1 MGMTRRDAL
10 KGLGVAAGAIAL
22 GCGDNE
28 SALGP
33 DDPDAAPSGNPDAA
47 AGGPDAGPGTPDA
60 GPPADAR
67 PPDLTPE
74 QLLAGID
81 TIVVLCME
89 NRSFDHF
96 LGSLRLVEGRTDV
109 DGLTGIESNLDP
121 DGNPV
126 EVFKLEDFTPE
137 DPPHGWESVHAQ
149 WNEGRNDGFVT
160 EHAGA
165 SQNEVMGYHTRDQ
178 LPVTYAL
185 ADYGVVCNKW
195 FCSVLGPTW
204 PNRMYLHGGT
214 SNGRKDNIPR
224 VQEFETVWDQLTE
237 AGKSGT
243 NYHHG
248 PLQQWLLAVRPDLAA
263 ANGKNISQFFTD
275 AAAGTLPSFVVIDP
289 QFFGAGANDDHPD
302 NDIRLGQALIGSV
315 VAALAASP
323 QWNKCL
329 FVLTYDEHGG
339 FYDHVPPPVAV
350 DDQADFGRMGFRVP
364 SIVIG
369 PTVRRRAAVNTV
381 FDHTSVISTV
391 KIRHGLPGL
400 TARSQNASP
409 LSPCI
414 DPSFVENPQPPPTLP
429 TVVIPR
435 AELEQRLARG
445 GVRPDQHPE
454 LQAAV
459 GTLPSIEELNATTRG
474 VLAWGEKL
482 GVVKLI

>member
-28 SALGP
+28 TGLGP
-33 DDPDAAPSGNPDAA
+33 DDPDAAT
-47 AGGPDAGPGTPDA
+47 GTPDA
-60 GPPADAR
+60 GDPNAPDAAPPGPDAGPADAR
-67 PPDLTPE
+67 PPDLTPA

-109 DGLTGIESNLDP
+109 DGLTGIEVNLDP

-126 EVFKLEDFTPE
+126 EVFKLEDFTPA
-137 DPPHGWESVHAQ
+137 DPPHSWDEVHRQ
-149 WNEGRNDGFVT
+149 WNEGRNDSFVT
-160 EHAGA
+160 EHAGPN
-165 SQNEVMGYHTRDQ
+165 QNDVMGYHTRDQ

-185 ADYGVVCNKW
+185 ADYGVVCNRW

-214 SNGRKDNIPR
+214 SNGRRDNIPR
-224 VQEFETVWDQLTE
+224 IQEFDTVWDQLTE

-248 PLQQWLLAVRPDLAA
+248 VPWLLGVRPFDNPASP
-263 ANGKNISQFFTD
+263 KNISQFFTD
-275 AAAGTLPSFVVIDP
+275 AAAGTLPSYVVIDP
-289 QFFGAGANDDHPD
+289 QFFGEGANDDHPD

-350 DDQADFGRMGFRVP
+350 DDQSAFQRMGFRVP

-369 PTVRRRAAVNTV
+369 PTVRRRAAVDTV
-381 FDHTSVISTV
+381 FDHTSVISTLTV
-391 KIRHGLPGL
+391 RHELPGL

-414 DPSFVENPQPPPTLP
+414 DPSFVNDPQPPPTLP

-459 GTLPSIEELNATTRG
+459 GTLPSAAKLNEATRT

-482 GVVKLI
+482 GVVKLV

>member
-28 SALGP
+28 TGLGP
-33 DDPDAAPSGNPDAA
+33 DDPDAAT
-47 AGGPDAGPGTPDA
+47 GTPDA
-60 GPPADAR
+60 GDPNAPDAAPTGPDAGPADAR
-67 PPDLTPE
+67 PPDLTPA

-109 DGLTGIESNLDP
+109 DGLTGIEVNLDP

-126 EVFKLEDFTPE
+126 EVFKLEDFTPA
-137 DPPHGWESVHAQ
+137 DPPHSWDEVHRQ

-165 SQNEVMGYHTRDQ
+165 NQNDVMGYHTRDQ

-185 ADYGVVCNKW
+185 ADYGVVCNRW

-214 SNGRKDNIPR
+214 SNGRRDNIPR
-224 VQEFETVWDQLTE
+224 FQEFETVWDRLAD
-237 AGKSGT
+237 AGKTGA
-243 NYHHG
+243 NYHY
-248 PLQQWLLAVRPDLAA
+248 PVQAWLLGVRPDVVA
-263 ANGKNISQFFTD
+263 ANGKQIERFFSD
-275 AAAGTLPSFVVIDP
+275 AAAGTLPNYVVIDP
-289 QFFGAGANDDHPD
+289 QFFGPGANDDHPA

-350 DDQADFGRMGFRVP
+350 DDQSAFQRMGFRVP
-364 SIVIG
+364 SVVIG
-369 PTVRRRAAVNTV
+369 PTVRRRAAVDTV
-381 FDHTSVISTV
+381 FDHTSVISTLTV
-391 KIRHGLPGL
+391 RHQLPGL

-414 DPSFVENPQPPPTLP
+414 DPAFVNDPQPPPTLP

-445 GVRPDQHPE
+445 GVRPDHHPE
-454 LQAAV
+454 LQAAI
-459 GTLPSIEELNATTRG
+459 GTLPSVAKLNEATRT

-482 GVVKLI
+482 GVVKLV

>member
-33 DDPDAAPSGNPDAA
+33 DDPDAAAGGPDAGQPGGPDAA
-47 AGGPDAGPGTPDA
+47 AGGPDAD
-60 GPPADAR
+60 PPADAR

-89 NRSFDHF
+89 NRSFDHL

-109 DGLTGIESNLDP
+109 DGLTGIEVNLDP
-121 DGNPV
+121 EGNPV
-126 EVFKLEDFTPE
+126 QVFKLEDFTPE

-214 SNGRKDNIPR
+214 SMGRTGNIPPPR
-224 VQEFETVWDQLTE
+224 KLETVWDQLTD
-237 AGKSGT
+237 AGKTGT

-248 PLQQWLLAVRPDLAA
+248 VPWLTGVRLLDNP
-263 ANGKNISQFFTD
+263 ANPKNISQFFVD
-275 AAAGTLPSFVVIDP
+275 AAAGTLPSFVMIDP
-289 QFFGAGANDDHPD
+289 QFFGDGANDDHPD
-302 NDIRLGQALIGSV
+302 NDIRLGQALIGTV
-315 VAALAASP
+315 FAALAASP

-339 FYDHVPPPVAV
+339 FYDHVAPPVAV

-414 DPSFVENPQPPPTLP
+414 DPTFVDNPQSPPTLP

-454 LQAAV
+454 LQAAL
-459 GTLPSIEELNATTRG
+459 GTLPSTEELNDATRS

-482 GVVKLI
+482 GVVKLV